1 MPPAPIARRI
11 KFKVLALDIDG
22 TLLDLDGVL
31 RPETA
36 EAVARASR
44 AGIRPVLC
52 TGRRYRRALPVAAD
66 LGIGAPLICNS
77 GTLVKNPAEHQ
88 TLWRADFDPPL
99 AALVLDLFQSLGQPA
114 VSFTDRP
121 SDGFD
126 FQVARYPTG
135 NPLFDE
141 FVTKN
146 LIHADVDPSW
156 PDRLA
161 DHQHFHFCAIGDR
174 PAMLAFEAAVQA
186 ALPGKVHTFVLK
198 SPNYAG
204 TICEVIRS
212 DAGKWA
218 AILHLAEL
226 WGVEAA
232 EVCAI
237 GDDMNDL
244 PMIQGAGLGIAMTH
258 APQAV
263 REVADLVSGDHS
275 QGGIASIIEDTLLF

>member
-1 MPPAPIARRI
+1 MPPAPTARRI
-11 KFKVLALDIDG
+11 KFKILALDIDG

-36 EAVARASR
+36 EAVARAAR

-52 TGRRYRRALPVAAD
+52 TGRRYRRALPVASA
-66 LGIGAPLICNS
+66 LGIDAPLVCNS
-77 GTLVKNPAEHQ
+77 GALVKDPAGHR
-88 TLWRADFDPPL
+88 TLWRADFEPPL
-99 AALVLDLFQSLGQPA
+99 AANVLDLFQRQGQPA
-114 VSFTDRP
+114 VSFTDLP
-121 SDGFD
+121 PDGLD
-126 FQVARYPTG
+126 FKVAGYPTG

-146 LIHADVDPSW
+146 LIHADVDPTW
-156 PDRLA
+156 PDRLNE
-161 DHQHFHFCAIGDR
+161 DRHYHFCAIGDR
-174 PAMLAFEAAVQA
+174 PTMLAFEAAVQA

-198 SPNYAG
+198 SPNYSG
-204 TICEVIRS
+204 TICEVIRA

-218 AILHLAEL
+218 AVLHLAEL

-244 PMIQGAGLGIAMTH
+244 PMILGAGLGIAMTH

-263 REVADLVSGDHS
+263 RAVADLVSGDHA